1 VLASFTITLKQT
13 SEAEWTA
20 PEATGV
26 FVRALF
32 YELLRSKAP
41 GLAEEIHGSSSDAPF
56 TVSPMIR
63 LRRSAEGE
71 PPAYRVRFTTLTEP
85 VFDAACQA
93 IYLLHTTGTPVRISK
108 AEFEVQDLDFRRQKR
123 MCRLARYQDLARGEC
138 ERIIPFRFL
147 TPTAFKNGK
156 ANVPL
161 PIPRLMFGGYLR
173 KWNTFA
179 PEDLRIDESLL
190 TEIEDSVLISR
201 HDIRSRTLDLGAMK
215 MVGFTGECTLAAS
228 NGIRPESLR
237 ALNTLAR
244 FACFSGTGAKT
255 TIGMGQTAV
264 ESEE

>member
-1 VLASFTITLKQT
+1 MLASFTITLKQT
-13 SEAEWTA
+13 SKDEWTA
-20 PEATGV
+20 PEATGG

-41 GLAEEIHGSSSDAPF
+41 GLAEEVHGSSSDAPF

-71 PPAYRVRFTTLTEP
+71 PPAYRIRLTTLTEP
-85 VFDAACQA
+85 VFDAVTQA
-93 IYLLHTTGTPVRISK
+93 VYPLHTTGAPVRISK
-108 AEFEVQDLDFRRQKR
+108 AEFEVSDLDFRRGKR
-123 MCRLARYQDLARGEC
+123 LCRLARYEDIARGEA
-138 ERIIPFRFL
+138 ERVLPFRFH
-147 TPTAFKNGK
+147 TPTAFKNGR
-156 ANVPL
+156 ANIPL

-179 PEDLRIDESLL
+179 PEGLRIDESLL
-190 TEIEDSVLISR
+190 GEIEESVLISR

-215 MVGFTGECTLAAS
+215 MVGFTGECILAAS

-264 ESEE
+264 GGDQ